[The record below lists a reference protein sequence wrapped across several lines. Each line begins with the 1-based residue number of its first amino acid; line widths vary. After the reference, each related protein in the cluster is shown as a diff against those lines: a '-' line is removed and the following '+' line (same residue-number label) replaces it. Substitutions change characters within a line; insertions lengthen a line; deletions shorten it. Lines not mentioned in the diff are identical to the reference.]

1 MVLSIQGRSATNAKS
16 APVFKPALDEV
27 SVEYRVLL
35 ENLPVYRKL
44 FRLKYR
50 EGVCDLGEL
59 CGHLGFMDVEE
70 VVLAE
75 RYLLAHLKS
84 VMGGFVRKDKLG
96 EICPECLQKGLT
108 SFDSHGEEIKPSC
121 SLCGIETGDM
131 ADMENMD
138 TSVDRAVTWGPV
150 SLISYSKGGCTFNP
164 NSDREHKNFFW
175 NIVNERNVLF
185 TKFQEDF
192 PLIAAE
198 FQAPIGE
205 ADAFEVVWAGSTVYC
220 RIGQWVRHVSI
231 DEYFNLV
238 NSFWHSFDAPLQKSK
253 LSLIIEPKSEFR
265 RSKEYAL
272 RLLEQFGFNNKD
284 RDQAVYNTVGRD
296 IERLKPFV
304 DARIHHVSEKTFAET
319 IVYICLLHFDKNGVA
334 VKVKSELD
342 INLGL
347 VNFIDGVL
355 ELLREDAV
363 KIDNNPMLLDALE
376 RQNASREASPT

>member
-1 MVLSIQGRSATNAKS
+1 MYQ
-16 APVFKPALDEV
+16 
-27 SVEYRVLL
+27 
-35 ENLPVYRKL
+35 KL

-50 EGVCDLGEL
+50 EGLCDLGEL
-59 CGHLGFMDVEE
+59 CEHLGLEDVEE
-70 VVLAE
+70 VSLAAQKLTA
-75 RYLLAHLKS
+75 YLKALMKS
-84 VMGGFVRKDKLG
+84 DKVRKDKLG
-96 EICPECLQKGLT
+96 EICPNCLRLGLT
-108 SFDSHGEEIKPSC
+108 SLGNDGEEIKPAC
-121 SLCGIETGDM
+121 RFCGVESEDTVDIEHLNIDL
-131 ADMENMD
+131 
-138 TSVDRAVTWGPV
+138 DRAVTYAPV
-150 SLISYSKGGCTFNP
+150 SKISYSKGGCTFNP

-175 NIVNERNVLF
+175 DIVNERNVLF
-185 TKFQEDF
+185 TKFLEDF
-192 PLIAAE
+192 PEVAAQFKAE
-198 FQAPIGE
+198 IGE
-205 ADAFEVVWAGSTVYC
+205 ADSFECVWAGPNVFC
-220 RIGQWVRHVSI
+220 RVGPWVRHVSI

-238 NSFWHSFDAPLQKSK
+238 NSFWHQFDAPLQKSK

-304 DARIHHVSEKTFAET
+304 DARVHHVSEKTFAET
-319 IVYICLLHFDKNGVA
+319 IVYICLLRFDKKGLA
-334 VKVKSELD
+334 AKVKSELD

-376 RQNASREASPT
+376 HQNVSREALPA

>member
-1 MVLSIQGRSATNAKS
+1 VLSY
-16 APVFKPALDEV
+16 LDEGKLAVQV
-27 SVEYRVLL
+27 SGAYRVLL
-35 ENLPVYRKL
+35 ENLPVYQKL

-59 CGHLGFMDVEE
+59 CEHLGFEDVEE

-75 RYLLAHLKS
+75 RRLSAHLKF

-96 EICPECLQKGLT
+96 EVCSECLQLGL
-108 SFDSHGEEIKPSC
+108 SSLGSDGEEIRPSC
-121 SLCGIETGDM
+121 RKCGLESEDV
-131 ADMENMD
+131 ADVENMNTD
-138 TSVDRAVTWGPV
+138 LDRAVTYAPV
-150 SLISYSKGGCTFNP
+150 SKISYSKGGCTFNP

-185 TKFQEDF
+185 SKFPEV
-192 PLIAAE
+192 AAE
-198 FQAPIGE
+198 FKAEVGE
-205 ADAFEVVWAGSTVYC
+205 ADSFECVWAGSNVYC
-220 RIGQWVRHVSI
+220 RVGPWVRHVSI

-238 NSFWHSFDAPLQKSK
+238 NSFWHVFDAPLQKSK

-272 RLLEQFGFNNKD
+272 RLLETYGFNNKD

-304 DARIHHVSEKTFAET
+304 DARVHHVSEKTFAET
-319 IVYICLLHFDKNGVA
+319 IVYICLVRFDKKGMA
-334 VKVKSELD
+334 TKIKSELD

-363 KIDNNPMLLDALE
+363 KMDNNPMLLDTLE
-376 RQNASREASPT
+376 RQNGLREEIAV